1 MNFQSSP
8 NNRRRFLW
16 QSLTGCGVLGTAW
29 LSSRSVFADPTM
41 VAARGDE
48 IRDSHVLMPAMNL
61 ASAALKS
68 LEDVHDY
75 SADFHKREMI
85 GRRLIESKLQVKL
98 REDPFSV
105 YLKFISPHTG
115 REALFVSGQNNDQLL
130 AHDTGFASLVG
141 TLSLDPKGSY
151 AMDENRYPVTSMGLR
166 HMLTKL
172 METWLNGAEVPDSQV
187 IERTDV
193 FVGTQKCHT
202 VDVIHPR
209 PHVKAKFHLTR
220 LYVDQASGW
229 PVRVQAYDFPN
240 HRDSR
245 NPGGTLVE
253 DYTYSN
259 LKVNLGLT
267 DQDFSTR
274 NKAYAF

>member
-8 NNRRRFLW
+8 NNRRRFLL
-16 QSLTGCGVLGTAW
+16 QSLAGCGVLGSAW
-29 LSSRSVFADPTM
+29 LSPQSVFADPTL

-48 IRDSHVLMPAMNL
+48 TLDSHVLTPAMNL
-61 ASAALKS
+61 ASTALKS
-68 LEDVHDY
+68 LEEVHDY

-85 GRRLIESKLQVKL
+85 GRKLIETKLLVKL
-98 REDPFSV
+98 REDPFAV
-105 YLKFISPHTG
+105 YLKFLSPHAG
-115 REALFVSGQNNDQLL
+115 REVIFVSGQNDNQLL
-130 AHDTGFASLVG
+130 VHETGFASLAG

-151 AMDENRYPVTSMGLR
+151 AMDENRYPVTNMGLR

-172 METWLNGAEVPDSQV
+172 METWLSGAEVPNSQV
-187 IERTDV
+187 IERADV
-193 FVGTQKCHT
+193 FVGTQKCNT

-209 PHVKAKFHLTR
+209 PHAKAKYHLTR

-267 DQDFSTR
+267 NHDFSTR